1 MRGFATESMRV
12 VMGPRECSSFLGGE
26 QTRESVCL
34 NPVRMKL
41 SLPVAGSVAAKA
53 TPLTALWTF
62 PSVLFSAFLVAW
74 GAEAAQFLVSQ
85 GLALAILA
93 WLQTLPEFA
102 VEAVIAWEAGK
113 DPAKVHLAIANFT
126 GSIRL
131 LVGLGWP
138 LVYFVAAFFARKTGR
153 RKTWIA
159 ITFDDEHAIE
169 IVGLLPPLLWFTV
182 IWWKGTLGLLDAA
195 VLTACYAAYLA
206 ALFRVPPRAGD
217 VEEMEDLPA
226 VSRWALAQGPRGRGW
241 AIAGIFLVGGAIL
254 AVSAHAFVESML
266 ALAMSA
272 GVSQFVFV
280 QWVAPFLSEFPEK
293 LSAFNWARQITKAP
307 MAVMNL
313 VSSTINQWSILSAL
327 IPVIYSI
334 SKGAPSAIAFDP
346 HQRLEILLTILQ
358 SFLGW
363 LHLVN
368 LDLRA
373 LEAAI
378 LFVFWMVQFAV
389 PSTRGPMIGVYAGW
403 CGVEVA
409 MIALGWRKPRAFR
422 AAWNTLRRR

>member
-1 MRGFATESMRV
+1 
-12 VMGPRECSSFLGGE
+12 
-26 QTRESVCL
+26 VCL
-34 NPVRMKL
+34 NPVRMKG
-41 SLPVAGSVAAKA
+41 SLPAAGTALVAKA
-53 TPLTALWTF
+53 APLTALWTF

-74 GAEAAQFLVSQ
+74 
-85 GLALAILA
+85 
-93 WLQTLPEFA
+93 LQTLPEFA
-102 VEAVIAWEAGK
+102 VEAVIAWQAGK

-138 LVYFVAAFFARKTGR
+138 LVYFVAAFFARRTGR

-169 IVGLLPPLLWFTV
+169 IVGLLPPLVWFTF
-182 IWWKGTLGLLDAA
+182 IWWKGSLGLLDAA
-195 VLTACYAAYLA
+195 VLALCYVVYLV
-206 ALFRVPPRAGD
+206 ALLRVPPREGD
-217 VEEMEDLPA
+217 VEELEDLPA
-226 VSRWALAQGPRGRGW
+226 VSRWALAQGPGRRGW
-241 AIAGIFLVGGAIL
+241 AIAGIFVVGGAIL
-254 AVSAHAFVESML
+254 ALSAHAFVESML
-266 ALAMSA
+266 ALAITA
-272 GVSQFVFV
+272 GVSPFVFV

-334 SKGAPSAIAFDP
+334 SRGTPSAIVFDS

-363 LHLVN
+363 LLLVN
-368 LDLRA
+368 MDLRA
-373 LEAAI
+373 FEAAI
-378 LFVFWMVQFAV
+378 LFVFWLVQFAV
-389 PSTRGPMIGVYAGW
+389 PSTRGPMLYVYAGW
-403 CGVEVA
+403 CGVEIL
-409 MIALGWRKPRAFR
+409 MIAIGKRNPRVFQ
-422 AAWNTLRRR
+422 AAWHVLRRR

>member
-1 MRGFATESMRV
+1 
-12 VMGPRECSSFLGGE
+12 
-26 QTRESVCL
+26 
-34 NPVRMKL
+34 MK
-41 SLPVAGSVAAKA
+41 SELPAAAAAVAAKA
-53 TPLTALWTF
+53 TPLAALWTF
-62 PSVLFSAFLVAW
+62 PSILFSAFLVAW

-85 GLALAILA
+85 GLALAMLA

-113 DPAKVHLAIANFT
+113 DPAKLHLAIANFT

-138 LVYFVAAFFARKTGR
+138 LVYFVAAWFARRTGK

-159 ITFDDEHAIE
+159 IEFDDEHAIE
-169 IVGLLPPLLWFTV
+169 IVGLLPPLVWFTV
-182 IWWKGTLGLLDAA
+182 IWWKGSLGLVDAA
-195 VLTACYAAYLA
+195 ILTLCYAAYLV
-206 ALFRVPPRAGD
+206 ALLRVPPRKGD
-217 VEEMEDLPA
+217 VEEIEDLPA
-226 VSRWALAQGPRGRGW
+226 VSRWALAQGPGRRGW
-241 AIAGIFLVGGAIL
+241 AIAAIFVVGGGIL
-254 AVSAHAFVESML
+254 LVSAHAFVESML
-266 ALAMSA
+266 AIAIAA
-272 GVSQFVFV
+272 GVSPFVFV

-334 SKGAPSAIAFDP
+334 SKGSPSAIVFDS
-346 HQRLEILLTILQ
+346 HQREEILLTLLQ

-363 LHLVN
+363 LLLVN

-373 LEAAI
+373 FEAGI
-378 LFVFWMVQFAV
+378 LFVFWLVQFLL
-389 PSTRGPMIGVYAGW
+389 PSARGPMIFVYAGW
-403 CGVEVA
+403 CGVEMV
-409 MIALGWRKPRAFR
+409 MIAMGRRKLRAF
-422 AAWNTLRRR
+422 AAVRRVLGSR

>member
-1 MRGFATESMRV
+1 M
-12 VMGPRECSSFLGGE
+12 
-26 QTRESVCL
+26 CL
-34 NPVRMKL
+34 NPLRMKRL
-41 SLPVAGSVAAKA
+41 LPAASAVVVKA
-53 TPLTALWTF
+53 APLTALWTF

-138 LVYFVAAFFARKTGR
+138 LVYFVAAFFARRTGR
-153 RKTWIA
+153 RKTWVA
-159 ITFDDEHAIE
+159 IEFDDEHSIE

-182 IWWKGTLGLLDAA
+182 IWWKGTLGLVDAA
-195 VLTACYAAYLA
+195 VLTACYFAYLI
-206 ALFRVPPRAGD
+206 ALLRVPPREGD

-226 VSRWALAQGPRGRGW
+226 VSKWALAWGPGRRGW
-241 AIAGIFLVGGAIL
+241 AIAGIFLVGGVIL

-266 ALAMSA
+266 ALAMTA

-334 SKGAPSAIAFDP
+334 SRGTPSAIVFDP

-363 LHLVN
+363 LLLVN

-373 LEAAI
+373 FEAGI
-378 LFVFWMVQFAV
+378 LFVFWLVQFAF
-389 PSTRGPMIGVYAGW
+389 PATRGAMIGVYAGW
-403 CGVEVA
+403 CGVEML
-409 MIALGWRKPRAFR
+409 MIAIGKRKPHALK
-422 AAWNTLRRR
+422 AAWRVLRRR

>member
-1 MRGFATESMRV
+1 
-12 VMGPRECSSFLGGE
+12 
-26 QTRESVCL
+26 
-34 NPVRMKL
+34 MKG
-41 SLPVAGSVAAKA
+41 SLPAAGTALVAKA
-53 TPLTALWTF
+53 APLTALWTF
-62 PSVLFSAFLVAW
+62 PSILFSAFLVAW

-113 DPAKVHLAIANFT
+113 DPSKVHLAIANFT

-138 LVYFVAAFFARKTGR
+138 LVYFVAAFFARRTGR

-169 IVGLLPPLLWFTV
+169 IVGLLPPLVWFTF
-182 IWWKGTLGLLDAA
+182 IWWKGSLGLLDAA
-195 VLTACYAAYLA
+195 VLALCYVVYLV
-206 ALFRVPPRAGD
+206 ALLRVPPREGD

-226 VSRWALAQGPRGRGW
+226 VSRWALAQGPGRRAW
-241 AIAGIFLVGGAIL
+241 AITGIFVVGGAIL
-254 AVSAHAFVESML
+254 ALSAHAFVESML
-266 ALAMSA
+266 ALAITA
-272 GVSQFVFV
+272 GVSPFVFV

-334 SKGAPSAIAFDP
+334 SRGAPSAIVFDS

-363 LHLVN
+363 LLLVN

-373 LEAAI
+373 YEAAI
-378 LFVFWMVQFAV
+378 LFVFWLVQFAV
-389 PSTRGPMIGVYAGW
+389 PSTRGPMVYVYASW
-403 CGVEVA
+403 CGVEIF
-409 MIALGWRKPRAFR
+409 MIAIGKRNPRAFR
-422 AAWNTLRRR
+422 AVWHVLRRR

>member
-1 MRGFATESMRV
+1 
-12 VMGPRECSSFLGGE
+12 
-26 QTRESVCL
+26 
-34 NPVRMKL
+34 MKG
-41 SLPVAGSVAAKA
+41 SLPAAGTALVAKA
-53 TPLTALWTF
+53 APLTALWTF

-113 DPAKVHLAIANFT
+113 DPSKVHLAIANFT

-138 LVYFVAAFFARKTGR
+138 LVYFVAAFFARRTGR
-153 RKTWIA
+153 RETWIA
-159 ITFDDEHAIE
+159 IEFDDEHSIE

-182 IWWKGTLGLLDAA
+182 IWWKGSLGLLDAA
-195 VLTACYAAYLA
+195 VLAMCYVVYLV
-206 ALFRVPPRAGD
+206 ALLRVPPREGD

-226 VSRWALAQGPRGRGW
+226 VSRWALAFGPGRRAW
-241 AIAGIFLVGGAIL
+241 AIAGIFVVGGAIL
-254 AVSAHAFVESML
+254 ALSAHAFVESML
-266 ALAMSA
+266 ALAIAA
-272 GVSQFVFV
+272 GVSPFVFV

-334 SKGAPSAIAFDP
+334 SRGTPSAIVFDS

-363 LHLVN
+363 LLLVN

-373 LEAAI
+373 FEAAI
-378 LFVFWMVQFAV
+378 LFVFWLVQFAV
-389 PSTRGPMIGVYAGW
+389 PSTRGPMLYVYGGW
-403 CGVEVA
+403 CGVEIL
-409 MIALGWRKPRAFR
+409 MIALGKRNPRAFQ
-422 AAWNTLRRR
+422 AAWHVLRRR

>member
-1 MRGFATESMRV
+1 
-12 VMGPRECSSFLGGE
+12 
-26 QTRESVCL
+26 
-34 NPVRMKL
+34 MKG
-41 SLPVAGSVAAKA
+41 SLPAVGAVVVKAA
-53 TPLTALWTF
+53 PLTALWTF

-138 LVYFVAAFFARKTGR
+138 LVYFVAAFFARRTGR
-153 RKTWIA
+153 RKTWVA
-159 ITFDDEHAIE
+159 ITFDDEHSIE
-169 IVGLLPPLLWFTV
+169 IVGLLPPLVWFTV
-182 IWWKGTLGLLDAA
+182 IWWKGTLGLVDAA
-195 VLTACYAAYLA
+195 VLTACYFAYLI
-206 ALFRVPPRAGD
+206 ALLRVPPREGD

-226 VSRWALAQGPRGRGW
+226 VSRWALAQGPGRRGW

-266 ALAMSA
+266 ALAMTA

-334 SKGAPSAIAFDP
+334 SRGTPSAIVFDP

-363 LHLVN
+363 LLLVN

-373 LEAAI
+373 FEAGI
-378 LFVFWMVQFAV
+378 LFVFWLVQFAI
-389 PSTRGPMIGVYAGW
+389 PGTRGAMIGVYAGW
-403 CGVEVA
+403 CGVEIL
-409 MIALGWRKPRAFR
+409 MIAIGKRKPRALK
-422 AAWNTLRRR
+422 AAWHVLRRR

>member
-1 MRGFATESMRV
+1 
-12 VMGPRECSSFLGGE
+12 
-26 QTRESVCL
+26 
-34 NPVRMKL
+34 MK
-41 SLPVAGSVAAKA
+41 SELPAAAAAVAAKA
-53 TPLTALWTF
+53 TPLAALWTF
-62 PSVLFSAFLVAW
+62 PSILFSAFLVAW

-85 GLALAILA
+85 GLALAMLA

-102 VEAVIAWEAGK
+102 VEAVIAWEAGR
-113 DPAKVHLAIANFT
+113 DPTKLHLAIANFT

-138 LVYFVAAFFARKTGR
+138 LVYFVAAFFARRTGK

-159 ITFDDEHAIE
+159 IEFDDEHAIE
-169 IVGLLPPLLWFTV
+169 IIGLLPPLIWFTV
-182 IWWKGTLGLLDAA
+182 IWWKGSLGLLDAA
-195 VLTACYAAYLA
+195 ILTLCYAGYLA
-206 ALFRVPPRAGD
+206 ALLRVPPRAGD

-226 VSRWALAQGPRGRGW
+226 VSRWALAQGPGRRGW
-241 AIAGIFLVGGAIL
+241 AIAGIFLLGGAIL
-254 AVSAHAFVESML
+254 VVSAHAFVESML
-266 ALAMSA
+266 ALAIGA
-272 GVSQFVFV
+272 GVSAFVFV

-334 SKGAPSAIAFDP
+334 SKGTPSAIVFDQ

-363 LHLVN
+363 LLLVN
-368 LDLRA
+368 MDLRA
-373 LEAAI
+373 FEAVV
-378 LFVFWMVQFAV
+378 LFVFWLVQFAV
-389 PSTRGPMIGVYAGW
+389 PGLRGPMIGVYAGW

-409 MIALGWRKPRAFR
+409 MIAFGKRKPCAFQ

>member
-1 MRGFATESMRV
+1 MKRLLPAASAV
-12 VMGPRECSSFLGGE
+12 V
-26 QTRESVCL
+26 V
-34 NPVRMKL
+34 K
-41 SLPVAGSVAAKA
+41 AA
-53 TPLTALWTF
+53 PLTALWTF

-138 LVYFVAAFFARKTGR
+138 LVYFVAAFFARRTGR
-153 RKTWIA
+153 RKTWVA
-159 ITFDDEHAIE
+159 IEFDDEHSIE

-182 IWWKGTLGLLDAA
+182 IWWKGTLGLVDAA
-195 VLTACYAAYLA
+195 VLTACYFAYLI
-206 ALFRVPPRAGD
+206 ALLRVPPREGD

-226 VSRWALAQGPRGRGW
+226 VSKWALAWGPGRRGW

-266 ALAMSA
+266 ALAMTA

-334 SKGAPSAIAFDP
+334 SRGTPSAIVFDQ

-363 LHLVN
+363 LLLVN

-373 LEAAI
+373 FEAGI
-378 LFVFWMVQFAV
+378 LFVLWLVQFAF
-389 PSTRGPMIGVYAGW
+389 PATRGAMIGVYAGW
-403 CGVEVA
+403 CGVEML
-409 MIALGWRKPRAFR
+409 MIAIGKRKPRALKAVWR
-422 AAWNTLRRR
+422 VLRRR

>member
-1 MRGFATESMRV
+1 
-12 VMGPRECSSFLGGE
+12 
-26 QTRESVCL
+26 
-34 NPVRMKL
+34 MKL
-41 SLPVAGSVAAKA
+41 SLPVAGSVAAKGS
-53 TPLTALWTF
+53 PLTALWTF

-74 GAEAAQFLVSQ
+74 GAEAAQFLVSP

-102 VEAVIAWEAGK
+102 VEGVIAWQAGK

-138 LVYFVAAFFARKTGR
+138 LVYFVAAFFARKTSR

-195 VLTACYAAYLA
+195 ILASCYVVYLA
-206 ALFRVPPRAGD
+206 ALLRLPPRKGD
-217 VEEMEDLPA
+217 VEEIEDLPA
-226 VSRWALAQGPRGRGW
+226 VSRWALAQGPGRRGW
-241 AIAGIFLVGGAIL
+241 AIVGIFLVGGALL
-254 AVSAHAFVESML
+254 AVSAHSFVESML
-266 ALAMSA
+266 ALAVSI

-293 LSAFNWARQITKAP
+293 LSAFNWARQIRKAP
-307 MAVMNL
+307 MALMNL

-334 SKGAPSAIAFDP
+334 SKGAPSAIVFDR

-363 LHLVN
+363 LLIVN
-368 LDLRA
+368 LDLGAR
-373 LEAAI
+373 EAAI
-378 LFVFWMVQFAV
+378 LFVFWLVQFVV
-389 PSTRGPMIGVYAGW
+389 PSTRGLMIGVYAGW
-403 CGVEVA
+403 CGVEIA
-409 MIALGWRKPRAFR
+409 MIAMGKRKPRAFR
-422 AAWNTLRRR
+422 AAWATLRRQ

>member
-1 MRGFATESMRV
+1 
-12 VMGPRECSSFLGGE
+12 
-26 QTRESVCL
+26 
-34 NPVRMKL
+34 MKPL
-41 SLPVAGSVAAKA
+41 LPVAGAVAAKA

-102 VEAVIAWEAGK
+102 VEAIIAWEAGK

-138 LVYFVAAFFARKTGR
+138 LVYFVAAFFARRSGR
-153 RKTWIA
+153 REKWIA
-159 ITFDDEHAIE
+159 IEFDDQHAIE

-182 IWWKGTLGLLDAA
+182 VWWKGTLGLLDAA
-195 VLTACYAAYLA
+195 ILTACYAAYLV
-206 ALFRVPPRAGD
+206 ALLRVAPRAGD
-217 VEEMEDLPA
+217 VEETEDLPA
-226 VSRWALAQGPRGRGW
+226 VSRWALAQGPRRRGW
-241 AIAGIFLVGGAIL
+241 AIAGIFLVGGCVL

-266 ALAMSA
+266 ALAISF

-334 SKGAPSAIAFDP
+334 SKGGPSAIVFDQ
-346 HQRLEILLTILQ
+346 HQRVEILLTILQ

-363 LHLVN
+363 LLLVN
-368 LDLRA
+368 MDLRA
-373 LEAAI
+373 GEATI
-378 LFVFWMVQFAV
+378 LFLFWLVQFV
-389 PSTRGPMIGVYAGW
+389 FPGTREPMIGVYAGW
-403 CGVEVA
+403 SGWEIA
-409 MIALGWRKPRAFR
+409 MIVFGKRKPRAFQ
-422 AAWNTLRRR
+422 AAWNTLRVR

>member
-1 MRGFATESMRV
+1 
-12 VMGPRECSSFLGGE
+12 
-26 QTRESVCL
+26 
-34 NPVRMKL
+34 
-41 SLPVAGSVAAKA
+41 
-53 TPLTALWTF
+53 
-62 PSVLFSAFLVAW
+62 
-74 GAEAAQFLVSQ
+74 
-85 GLALAILA
+85 
-93 WLQTLPEFA
+93 
-102 VEAVIAWEAGK
+102 
-113 DPAKVHLAIANFT
+113 
-126 GSIRL
+126 
-131 LVGLGWP
+131 
-138 LVYFVAAFFARKTGR
+138 
-153 RKTWIA
+153 
-159 ITFDDEHAIE
+159 
-169 IVGLLPPLLWFTV
+169 
-182 IWWKGTLGLLDAA
+182 
-195 VLTACYAAYLA
+195 
-206 ALFRVPPRAGD
+206 
-217 VEEMEDLPA
+217 MEDLPA
-226 VSRWALAQGPRGRGW
+226 VSRWALARGPRRRGW

-266 ALAMSA
+266 ALAISA

-334 SKGAPSAIAFDP
+334 SKGTPSAIAFDQ

-363 LHLVN
+363 LLLVN

-378 LFVFWMVQFAV
+378 LFVFWLVQFAV

-403 CGVEVA
+403 CGVEIA
-409 MIALGWRKPRAFR
+409 MIALGKRKPRAFR

>member
-1 MRGFATESMRV
+1 MKAEIPAAGATIV
-12 VMGPRECSSFLGGE
+12 
-26 QTRESVCL
+26 
-34 NPVRMKL
+34 
-41 SLPVAGSVAAKA
+41 AKA
-53 TPLTALWTF
+53 SPLTALWTF

-102 VEAVIAWEAGK
+102 VEAIIAWEAGK

-153 RKTWIA
+153 RKTWVA
-159 ITFDDEHAIE
+159 IEFDDEHALE
-169 IVGLLPPLLWFTV
+169 VMGLLPPLAWFGF
-182 IWWKGTLGLLDAA
+182 ICWKGTLGPWDAL
-195 VLTACYAAYLA
+195 VLTLCYVAYLV
-206 ALFRVPPRAGD
+206 ALMRVPPREGD

-226 VSRWALAQGPRGRGW
+226 VSRWALSLGPPRRGW
-241 AIAGIFLVGGAIL
+241 AIAGIFVVGGAIL
-254 AVSAHAFVESML
+254 TVSAHAFVESML
-266 ALAMSA
+266 ALAITM
-272 GVSQFVFV
+272 GVAPFVFV

-293 LSAFNWARQITKAP
+293 LSAFNWARQISKAP

-327 IPVIYSI
+327 IPVIYSF
-334 SKGAPSAIAFDP
+334 SRGAPSTLVFDD
-346 HQRLEILLTILQ
+346 HQRTEILLTILQ

-363 LHLVN
+363 LLLAN

-373 LEAAI
+373 FEAGI
-378 LFVFWMVQFAV
+378 LFVFWFVQFAV
-389 PSTRGPMIGVYAGW
+389 PGTRHAMVGVYAAW
-403 CGVEVA
+403 CGGE
-409 MIALGWRKPRAFR
+409 ILRILLGRRKLRAPA
-422 AAWNTLRRR
+422 AAWRVLRRR

>member
-1 MRGFATESMRV
+1 
-12 VMGPRECSSFLGGE
+12 
-26 QTRESVCL
+26 
-34 NPVRMKL
+34 MKG
-41 SLPVAGSVAAKA
+41 SLPAAGTALVAKA
-53 TPLTALWTF
+53 APLTALWTF

-113 DPAKVHLAIANFT
+113 DPSKVHLAIANFT

-138 LVYFVAAFFARKTGR
+138 LVYFVAAFFARRTGR

-169 IVGLLPPLLWFTV
+169 IVGLLPPLVWFTF
-182 IWWKGTLGLLDAA
+182 IWWKGSLGLLDAA
-195 VLTACYAAYLA
+195 VLALCYVVYLV
-206 ALFRVPPRAGD
+206 ALLRVPPREGD

-226 VSRWALAQGPRGRGW
+226 VSRWALAQGPGRRAW
-241 AIAGIFLVGGAIL
+241 AITGIFVVGGAIL
-254 AVSAHAFVESML
+254 ALSAHAFVESML
-266 ALAMSA
+266 ALAITA
-272 GVSQFVFV
+272 GVSPFVFV

-334 SKGAPSAIAFDP
+334 SRGTPSAIVFDS

-363 LHLVN
+363 LLLVN

-373 LEAAI
+373 FEAAI
-378 LFVFWMVQFAV
+378 LFVFWLVQFAM
-389 PSTRGPMIGVYAGW
+389 PSTRGPMIYVYAGW
-403 CGVEVA
+403 CGVEIL
-409 MIALGWRKPRAFR
+409 MIAIGKRNPRVFQ
-422 AAWNTLRRR
+422 AAWHVLRRR

>member
-1 MRGFATESMRV
+1 MKRLLPAASAV
-12 VMGPRECSSFLGGE
+12 V
-26 QTRESVCL
+26 
-34 NPVRMKL
+34 
-41 SLPVAGSVAAKA
+41 AKA
-53 TPLTALWTF
+53 SPLAALWTF
-62 PSVLFSAFLVAW
+62 PSILFSAFLVAW

-138 LVYFVAAFFARKTGR
+138 LVYFVAAFFARRTGR
-153 RKTWIA
+153 RKAWLAIA
-159 ITFDDEHAIE
+159 FDDEHAIE

-182 IWWKGTLGLLDAA
+182 IWWKGTLGLVDAA
-195 VLTACYAAYLA
+195 VLTCCYVAYLV
-206 ALFRVPPRAGD
+206 ALLRVPPREGD
-217 VEEMEDLPA
+217 VEEIGDLPA
-226 VSRWALAQGPRGRGW
+226 VSRWALAQGPGRRGW

-266 ALAMSA
+266 ALAITA

-334 SKGAPSAIAFDP
+334 SRGTPSAIAFDP

-363 LHLVN
+363 LLLLN
-368 LDLRA
+368 LNLRA
-373 LEAAI
+373 FAAGI
-378 LFVFWMVQFAV
+378 LFVFWLVQFAV
-389 PSTRGPMIGVYAGW
+389 PGTRDAMVGVYAGW
-403 CGVEVA
+403 CGVEML
-409 MIALGWRKPRAFR
+409 MIAFGKRKPRALS
-422 AAWNTLRRR
+422 AAWHVLRRR

>member
-1 MRGFATESMRV
+1 
-12 VMGPRECSSFLGGE
+12 
-26 QTRESVCL
+26 
-34 NPVRMKL
+34 MKG
-41 SLPVAGSVAAKA
+41 SLPAAGTALVAKA
-53 TPLTALWTF
+53 APLTALWTF

-113 DPAKVHLAIANFT
+113 DPSKVHLAIANFT

-138 LVYFVAAFFARKTGR
+138 LVYFVAAFFARRTGR

-169 IVGLLPPLLWFTV
+169 IMGLLPPLVWFTF
-182 IWWKGTLGLLDAA
+182 IWWKGSLGLLDAA
-195 VLTACYAAYLA
+195 VLALCYVVYLV
-206 ALFRVPPRAGD
+206 ALLRVPPREGD

-226 VSRWALAQGPRGRGW
+226 VSRWALAQGPGRRAW
-241 AIAGIFLVGGAIL
+241 AITGIFVVGGAIL
-254 AVSAHAFVESML
+254 ALSAHAFVESML
-266 ALAMSA
+266 ALAITA
-272 GVSQFVFV
+272 GVSPFVFV

-334 SKGAPSAIAFDP
+334 SRGTPSAIVFDS

-363 LHLVN
+363 LLLVN

-373 LEAAI
+373 FEAAI
-378 LFVFWMVQFAV
+378 LFVFWLVQFAM
-389 PSTRGPMIGVYAGW
+389 PSTRGPMIYVYAGW
-403 CGVEVA
+403 CGVEIL
-409 MIALGWRKPRAFR
+409 MIAIGKRNPRAFQ
-422 AAWNTLRRR
+422 AAWHVLRRR